1 MCKRTY
7 LIYFLKRLF
16 YTKSKDMIKL
26 VMNVSGL
33 FFLNSFG
40 KMPAFGITGSKV
52 DSISRG
58 SDSVLVWVIML
69 CS

>member
-1 MCKRTY
+1 MKCKDT
-7 LIYFLKRLF
+7 
-16 YTKSKDMIKL
+16 IKL
-26 VMNVSGL
+26 VMYVSGL

-40 KMPAFGITGSKV
+40 RCLGITGSKV